1 MLKKVSKFRVQ
12 TIFCFQ
18 VVFLLTFCDCNGINE
33 NNPFDFKMFENF
45 GLTKEVFIREQKLI
59 KDLKDLK
66 GLLEGELSLLKSKM
80 LEMR

>member
-12 TIFCFQ
+12 AIFCFQ
-18 VVFLLTFCDCNGINE
+18 VLFLLTFCDCNGNNE

-66 GLLEGELSLLKSKM
+66 GLLEGELTLLKSKM

>member
-1 MLKKVSKFRVQ
+1 MFRKVSKFHVR
-12 TIFCFQ
+12 TILCFQ
-18 VVFLLTFCDCNGINE
+18 VLFLLKFCHSSGINE

-45 GLTKEVFIREQKLI
+45 GLTKEVFIQEQKLI

-66 GLLEGELSLLKSKM
+66 GRLEGELSLLKSKM

>member
-1 MLKKVSKFRVQ
+1 MLRKVSKFRVQ
-12 TIFCFQ
+12 KIVCFQ
-18 VVFLLTFCDCNGINE
+18 VLFLLTFSDGNGINE

-59 KDLKDLK
+59 KGLKDLK